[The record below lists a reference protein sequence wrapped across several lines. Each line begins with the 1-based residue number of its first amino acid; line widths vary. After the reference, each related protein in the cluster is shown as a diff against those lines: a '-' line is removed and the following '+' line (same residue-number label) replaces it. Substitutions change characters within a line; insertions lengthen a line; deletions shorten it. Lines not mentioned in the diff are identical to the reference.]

1 MNTHTQT
8 RIASND
14 MEAAKRDN
22 DEVDWFAAAMKE
34 KLAKARAKGRG
45 GWQTCPPEELSRML
59 REHVEKGDPVDVANF
74 CMFLWSLEHGI
85 AAAPGF
91 VCAPNGEEPAS
102 FVDVHSAAGE
112 ARARVANSKGK
123 AVSDKNH
130 ALEQTFHMLR
140 KYRSLC
146 VEVGRGDSY
155 WLQEI
160 LDTEAALRDGQ
171 ADNTALLNALKKADA
186 DFEREGFGE
195 AGPYRA
201 HIRAAIDAAIRATR
215 GGKL

>member
-1 MNTHTQT
+1 MSSTGMRCAGCGRTLSEHDPLLRCYPPKPNQSNTEHFAMNTHTQT

-14 MEAAKRDN
+14 VEAAKKDN

-45 GWQTCPPEELSRML
+45 GWQSCPPKELSRML

-85 AAAPGF
+85 TKVSWAEEGITGQAA
-91 VCAPNGEEPAS
+91 
-102 FVDVHSAAGE
+102 D
-112 ARARVANSKGK
+112 
-123 AVSDKNH
+123 
-130 ALEQTFHMLR
+130 MLR
-140 KYRSLC
+140 KYHRLC

-160 LDTEAALRDGQ
+160 LDTEAALRNGQ
-171 ADNTALLNALKKADA
+171 ADNTALLDALKKADA

-201 HIRAAIDAAIRATR
+201 HIRAALTTPES
-215 GGKL
+215 KP